1 MAIDKVLKIEGS
13 SITWTCKQVVK
24 MIDKETISFK
34 NVVQRS
40 FVWER
45 HRMSEL
51 IWSIIMRNILMRD
64 SELYKYILKQEKPAV
79 RFELRTSHR
88 KGLERRE
95 VEKRIYGVKGN
106 GSRLPLP
113 FMIIG

>member
-1 MAIDKVLKIEGS
+1 MYFS
-13 SITWTCKQVVK
+13 SSQPPFTLNTF
-24 MIDKETISFK
+24 E
-34 NVVQRS
+34 
-40 FVWER
+40 EP
-45 HRMSEL
+45 
-51 IWSIIMRNILMRD
+51 IWSIIVSTILMLD
-64 SELYKYILKQEKPAV
+64 SELYKYIPKQEKPAV